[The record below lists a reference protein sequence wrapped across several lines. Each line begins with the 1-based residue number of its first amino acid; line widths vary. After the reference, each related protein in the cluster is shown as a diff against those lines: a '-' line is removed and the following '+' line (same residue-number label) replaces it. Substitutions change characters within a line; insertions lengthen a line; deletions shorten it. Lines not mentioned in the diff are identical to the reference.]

1 MDQGERVYFY
11 DTLPRAVAEMMKL
24 DLNDNPDNYLIRAYA
39 EGHITVNEERLER
52 SFIIMP
58 DRLQR
63 DWPPQAFGD
72 LRREH
77 FDMLVELNPDIVLLG
92 TGRSLDFPD
101 PELTVSLMKY
111 GIGLEVMTTD
121 AACRT
126 YDILLREERRV
137 AAALLML

>member
-1 MDQGERVYFY
+1 M
-11 DTLPRAVAEMMKL
+11 ANMMKL
-24 DLNDNPDNYLIRAYA
+24 DLNDSPDSYRIRAYA
-39 EGHITVNEERLER
+39 KGCITVNDERLAH

-63 DWPPQAFGD
+63 DWPPQQFSE

-77 FDMLVELNPDIVLLG
+77 FEILAGLNPDIVLLG
-92 TGRSLDFPD
+92 TGETLCFPG
-101 PELTVSLMKY
+101 PELTVALMER